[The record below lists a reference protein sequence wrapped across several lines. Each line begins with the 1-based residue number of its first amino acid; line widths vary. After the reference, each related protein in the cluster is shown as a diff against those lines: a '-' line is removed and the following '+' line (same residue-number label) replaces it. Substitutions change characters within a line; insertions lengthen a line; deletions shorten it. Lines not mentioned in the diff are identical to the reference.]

1 MSTLAIVLIAL
12 GVVLLLFFIGGL
24 LAVRARARR
33 LGDKFYEDLR
43 AAEEALERARA
54 TDKGWQ
60 GDTMAD
66 VARRALEQAR
76 PGWPIE
82 HVHLVYVD
90 DRPGVD
96 EDRAHY
102 VAIGPEGE
110 ARVILARQGDD
121 WVAEQV
127 D

>member
-1 MSTLAIVLIAL
+1 MSTLAIVLIVL

-24 LAVRARARR
+24 LAVRSRARR

-43 AAEEALERARA
+43 AAEEALEQARA
-54 TDKGWQ
+54 SDKGWDR
-60 GDTMAD
+60 GAMES
-66 VARRALEQAR
+66 VARAAIEQAR
-76 PGWPIE
+76 PGWPFDDL
-82 HVHLVYVD
+82 HLVFVD
-90 DRPGVD
+90 DRPGMT

-102 VAIGPEGE
+102 VAMGADGE
-110 ARVILARQGDD
+110 ARVILARQDGQ